1 MMQMYQIKYY
11 RMKKQLEKRKR
22 RKEKK
27 REAKRGTLWERRVAM
42 FTKHSHIS
50 HDDTYSTL
58 TSEYPP
64 LHDT

>member
-1 MMQMYQIKYY
+1 
-11 RMKKQLEKRKR
+11 MKKRLKKEEEKKRK
-22 RKEKK
+22 KEEK

-64 LHDT
+64 FNMIHEFEA